1 MKLQGRI
8 LLFDEVNLNK
18 DIFPTSCNI
27 TIPEK
32 IPLTWDFKQD
42 KVIGFAK
49 ATIDDIG
56 ITFIA
61 ETFSNDII
69 GVDNIRSIFE
79 NRKIG
84 VGGFY
89 TNVKYHKDGNFK
101 IIDEAR
107 LFEIALVLDPV
118 RKEYYC
124 NIMEEENQ
132 ENNEQ

>member
-1 MKLQGRI
+1 MKFQGRI

-18 DIFPTSCNI
+18 DIFSASCNI

-32 IPLTWDFKQD
+32 VPLTWDFKKD
-42 KVIGFAK
+42 KIIGSAN

-61 ETFSNDII
+61 ETLSNDMI
-69 GVDNIRSIFE
+69 GVDDLRSIFE
-79 NRKIG
+79 NGKIG
-84 VGGFY
+84 VGGAY
-89 TNVKYHKDGNFK
+89 NNIKYHEDGNFK

-107 LFEIALVLDPV
+107 LCEIAITLAPV

-124 NIMEEENQ
+124 EIVER
-132 ENNEQ
+132 

>member
-1 MKLQGRI
+1 MAITKLQGRI

-32 IPLTWDFKQD
+32 VPLTWDFKHD

-61 ETFSNDII
+61 ETLSNDMI
-69 GVDNIRSIFE
+69 GVDDLRSIFE
-79 NRKIG
+79 NGKIG

-89 TNVKYHKDGNFK
+89 TNIKYHDDGNFR

-107 LFEIALVLDPV
+107 LCEIALVLAAV

-124 NIMEEENQ
+124 EIVDW
-132 ENNEQ
+132 

>member
-18 DIFPTSCNI
+18 DIFPISCNI

-32 IPLTWDFKQD
+32 VPLTLDFKHN
-42 KVIGFAK
+42 KVIGSAK

-61 ETFSNDII
+61 ETLSNDII
-69 GVDNIRSIFE
+69 GVDDLRSIFE
-79 NRKIG
+79 NGKIG

-89 TNVKYHKDGNFK
+89 TNVKHHDDRNFR

-107 LFEIALVLDPV
+107 LFEIALVLSTV

-124 NIMEEENQ
+124 EIVDG
-132 ENNEQ
+132 

>member
-1 MKLQGRI
+1 MAITKLQGRI

-32 IPLTWDFKQD
+32 VPLTLDFKHD
-42 KVIGFAK
+42 HVIGSAK

-56 ITFIA
+56 ITFIS
-61 ETFSNDII
+61 ETLSNDMI
-69 GVDNIRSIFE
+69 GVDDLRSIFE
-79 NRKIG
+79 NGKIG
-84 VGGFY
+84 VGGLY
-89 TNVKYHKDGNFK
+89 TNVKYHEDGNFK

-107 LFEIALVLDPV
+107 LYEIALVLDTV

-124 NIMEEENQ
+124 EIVDG
-132 ENNEQ
+132 

>member
-18 DIFPTSCNI
+18 DIFSASCNI

-32 IPLTWDFKQD
+32 VPLTWDFKQD
-42 KVIGFAK
+42 KVIGFAN

-61 ETFSNDII
+61 ETFSNDMI
-69 GVDNIRSIFE
+69 GVDDLRSIFK
-79 NRKIG
+79 NGKIG

-89 TNVKYHKDGNFK
+89 TNIRYHEDGNFR

-107 LFEIALVLDPV
+107 LCQISLVPDPV
-118 RKEYYC
+118 RTEYYC
-124 NIMEEENQ
+124 EIVEG
-132 ENNEQ
+132 

>member
-18 DIFPTSCNI
+18 DIFSASCDIN
-27 TIPEK
+27 IPEK
-32 IPLTWDFKQD
+32 VPLTLDFKQY
-42 KVIGFAK
+42 KIIGSAK

-56 ITFIA
+56 ITFIS
-61 ETFSNDII
+61 EILSNDMI
-69 GVDNIRSIFE
+69 GVDDLRSIFE
-79 NRKIG
+79 NGKIG

-89 TNVKYHKDGNFK
+89 TNIKYHEDGNFR

-107 LFEIALVLDPV
+107 LCQIALVPDPV

-124 NIMEEENQ
+124 EIVDK
-132 ENNEQ
+132 

>member
-32 IPLTWDFKQD
+32 VPLTWDFKQD
-42 KVIGFAK
+42 QVIGFAK

-61 ETFSNDII
+61 ETFSNDMI
-69 GVDNIRSIFE
+69 GVDNLRSIFE

-89 TNVKYHKDGNFK
+89 TNVKHHEDGNFK

-107 LFEIALVLDPV
+107 LCEIALVLDPV

-124 NIMEEENQ
+124 KIVER
-132 ENNEQ
+132 

>member
-18 DIFPTSCNI
+18 DIFSASCNI

-32 IPLTWDFKQD
+32 VPLTWNFKKD
-42 KVIGFAK
+42 KIIGFAK

-56 ITFIA
+56 ITFISG
-61 ETFSNDII
+61 TLSNDII
-69 GVDNIRSIFE
+69 GVDDLRSILE
-79 NRKIG
+79 NGKIG

-89 TNVKYHKDGNFK
+89 TNIKYHEDGNFK

-124 NIMEEENQ
+124 EIVER
-132 ENNEQ
+132 

>member
-32 IPLTWDFKQD
+32 VPLTWDFKLDQ
-42 KVIGFAK
+42 VIGFAK
-49 ATIDDIG
+49 ATMDDIG

-61 ETFSNDII
+61 ETFSDDMI
-69 GVDNIRSIFE
+69 GVDSLRSIFE

-89 TNVKYHKDGNFK
+89 ANVKYHEDGNFK

-124 NIMEEENQ
+124 EIMEEDNV
-132 ENNEQ
+132 

>member
-32 IPLTWDFKQD
+32 VPLTWDFKKD
-42 KVIGFAK
+42 KIIGSAN

-61 ETFSNDII
+61 ETFSNDMI
-69 GVDNIRSIFE
+69 GVDYLRSIFE
-79 NRKIG
+79 NGKIG
-84 VGGFY
+84 VGGLY
-89 TNVKYHKDGNFK
+89 TNVKYHEDGNFK

-107 LFEIALVLDPV
+107 LFEIALVLGPV

-124 NIMEEENQ
+124 KIMEEDNV
-132 ENNEQ
+132 

>member
-8 LLFDEVNLNK
+8 LLFNEVNLNK
-18 DIFPTSCNI
+18 DIFSASCNI

-32 IPLTWDFKQD
+32 VPLTWDFKQD
-42 KVIGFAK
+42 QIIGSAN

-61 ETFSNDII
+61 ETLSNDMI
-69 GVDNIRSIFE
+69 GVDDLRSIFE

-84 VGGFY
+84 VGGY
-89 TNVKYHKDGNFK
+89 YNNIKYHEDGNFK

-107 LFEIALVLDPV
+107 LCQIALVHDPV
-118 RKEYYC
+118 RTEYYC
-124 NIMEEENQ
+124 EIVER
-132 ENNEQ
+132 

>member
-1 MKLQGRI
+1 MKLKGRI
-8 LLFDEVNLNK
+8 LLFDAVNLNK
-18 DIFPTSCNI
+18 DIFPASCDI

-32 IPLTWDFKQD
+32 VPLTLDFKQD
-42 KVIGFAK
+42 QVIGFAK

-61 ETFSNDII
+61 DTLSNEMI
-69 GVDNIRSIFE
+69 GVDDLRSKFE
-79 NRKIG
+79 NGKIG

-89 TNVKYHKDGNFK
+89 TNVKYHEDGNFK

-107 LFEIALVLDPV
+107 LCQIALVLDPV

-124 NIMEEENQ
+124 EIVEG
-132 ENNEQ
+132 

>member
-18 DIFPTSCNI
+18 DIFSASCNI

-32 IPLTWDFKQD
+32 VPLTWNFKKD
-42 KVIGFAK
+42 KIIGSANV
-49 ATIDDIG
+49 TIDDIG

-61 ETFSNDII
+61 ETLSNDMI
-69 GVDNIRSIFE
+69 GVDDLRFIFE
-79 NRKIG
+79 NEKIG

-107 LFEIALVLDPV
+107 LCEIALVPDPV

-124 NIMEEENQ
+124 EIVGE
-132 ENNEQ
+132 

>member
-18 DIFPTSCNI
+18 DIFSASCNI

-32 IPLTWDFKQD
+32 VPLTWNFKKD
-42 KVIGFAK
+42 KIIGFAK

-56 ITFIA
+56 ITFISG
-61 ETFSNDII
+61 TLSNDII
-69 GVDNIRSIFE
+69 GVDDLRSILE
-79 NRKIG
+79 NGKIG

-89 TNVKYHKDGNFK
+89 TNIKYHEDGNFK

-107 LFEIALVLDPV
+107 LCQIALVPDPV

-124 NIMEEENQ
+124 EIVER
-132 ENNEQ
+132 

>member
-18 DIFPTSCNI
+18 DIFSASCDI

-32 IPLTWDFKQD
+32 VPLTWDFKKD
-42 KVIGFAK
+42 KIIGSAN

-56 ITFIA
+56 ITFIT
-61 ETFSNDII
+61 ETLSNDMI
-69 GVDNIRSIFE
+69 GVDDLRSIFE

-84 VGGFY
+84 VGGY
-89 TNVKYHKDGNFK
+89 YNNIKYHEDRNFR
-101 IIDEAR
+101 IIDKAR
-107 LFEIALVLDPV
+107 LCEIAITLAPV

-124 NIMEEENQ
+124 EIVER
-132 ENNEQ
+132 

>member
-8 LLFDEVNLNK
+8 LLFDEVNLNN
-18 DIFPTSCNI
+18 DIFSASCNI

-32 IPLTWDFKQD
+32 VPLTLNFNRDQ
-42 KVIGFAK
+42 VIGFAK

-61 ETFSNDII
+61 ETLSNEMI
-69 GVDNIRSIFE
+69 GVDDIRSKFE
-79 NRKIG
+79 NGKIG
-84 VGGFY
+84 VGGYY
-89 TNVKYHKDGNFK
+89 TNIKNHDDRNFR

-107 LFEIALVLDPV
+107 LCEIALVPDPV

-124 NIMEEENQ
+124 EIVDR
-132 ENNEQ
+132 

>member
-8 LLFDEVNLNK
+8 LLFDEVNLNN
-18 DIFPTSCNI
+18 DIFSASCDI

-32 IPLTWDFKQD
+32 VPLTLNFNRDQ
-42 KVIGFAK
+42 VIGSTK

-56 ITFIA
+56 ITFIS
-61 ETFSNDII
+61 ETLSNDVI
-69 GVDNIRSIFE
+69 GVDDLRSKFE
-79 NRKIG
+79 NGKIG

-89 TNVKYHKDGNFK
+89 TNIKYHEDRNFK

-107 LFEIALVLDPV
+107 LCEIAIVLDPV

-124 NIMEEENQ
+124 KIVDG
-132 ENNEQ
+132 

>member
-32 IPLTWDFKQD
+32 VPLTWDFKQD
-42 KVIGFAK
+42 QVIGFAK

-56 ITFIA
+56 ITFISK
-61 ETFSNDII
+61 TLSNDMI
-69 GVDNIRSIFE
+69 GIDDLRSIFE
-79 NRKIG
+79 NGKIG
-84 VGGFY
+84 VGGYY
-89 TNVKYHKDGNFK
+89 TNVKYHEDGNFR

-107 LFEIALVLDPV
+107 LCQIALVPDPV
-118 RKEYYC
+118 RTEYYC
-124 NIMEEENQ
+124 EIVER
-132 ENNEQ
+132 

>member
-18 DIFPTSCNI
+18 DIFSASCNI

-32 IPLTWDFKQD
+32 VPLTWDFKKD
-42 KVIGFAK
+42 KIIGFAK

-61 ETFSNDII
+61 ETLSNEMI
-69 GVDNIRSIFE
+69 GVDDLRSKFE
-79 NRKIG
+79 NGKIG

-89 TNVKYHKDGNFK
+89 TNVKYHEDGNFK

-118 RKEYYC
+118 RTEYYC
-124 NIMEEENQ
+124 EIVER
-132 ENNEQ
+132 

>member
-18 DIFPTSCNI
+18 DIFSASCNI

-32 IPLTWDFKQD
+32 VPLTFDFKHD
-42 KVIGFAK
+42 KIIGFAK

-56 ITFIA
+56 ITFISG
-61 ETFSNDII
+61 TLSNDII
-69 GVDNIRSIFE
+69 GVDDLRSILE
-79 NRKIG
+79 NGKIG

-89 TNVKYHKDGNFK
+89 TNIKYHEDRNFI
-101 IIDEAR
+101 IIDKAR
-107 LFEIALVLDPV
+107 LCEIALVPDPV

-124 NIMEEENQ
+124 KIVNG
-132 ENNEQ
+132 

>member
-8 LLFDEVNLNK
+8 LLFDEVNLNN
-18 DIFPTSCNI
+18 DIFSASCDI

-32 IPLTWDFKQD
+32 VPLTLNFNRDQ
-42 KVIGFAK
+42 VIGSAK

-56 ITFIA
+56 ITFIS
-61 ETFSNDII
+61 ETLSNDAI
-69 GVDNIRSIFE
+69 GVDDLRSIFE
-79 NRKIG
+79 NGKIG

-89 TNVKYHKDGNFK
+89 TNIKYHEDRNFR

-107 LFEIALVLDPV
+107 LCQIALVPDPV

-124 NIMEEENQ
+124 EIVGE
-132 ENNEQ
+132 

>member
-8 LLFDEVNLNK
+8 LLFDEVNLNN
-18 DIFPTSCNI
+18 DIFSASCNI

-32 IPLTWDFKQD
+32 VPLTWDFKQD
-42 KVIGFAK
+42 KIIGFAK

-61 ETFSNDII
+61 ETLSNDMI
-69 GVDNIRSIFE
+69 GVDDLRSIFE
-79 NRKIG
+79 NGKIG
-84 VGGFY
+84 VGGYY
-89 TNVKYHKDGNFK
+89 TNIKYHDDRNFR

-107 LFEIALVLDPV
+107 LCEIAITLAPV

-124 NIMEEENQ
+124 NIMEG
-132 ENNEQ
+132 

>member
-8 LLFDEVNLNK
+8 LLFNEVNLTN
-18 DIFPTSCNI
+18 DIFYASCNI

-32 IPLTWDFKQD
+32 VPLTFNFNRDQ
-42 KVIGFAK
+42 VIGFAK

-61 ETFSNDII
+61 ETLSNEMI
-69 GVDNIRSIFE
+69 GVDDIRSKFE
-79 NRKIG
+79 NGKIG
-84 VGGFY
+84 VGGYY
-89 TNVKYHKDGNFK
+89 TNIKNHDDRNFR

-107 LFEIALVLDPV
+107 LCEIALVPDPV

-124 NIMEEENQ
+124 EIVDE
-132 ENNEQ
+132 

>member
-1 MKLQGRI
+1 MIFMAITKLQGRI

-18 DIFPTSCNI
+18 DIFPASCNI

-32 IPLTWDFKQD
+32 VPLTLDFKHD

-61 ETFSNDII
+61 ETLSNDMI
-69 GVDNIRSIFE
+69 GVDDLRSIFE
-79 NRKIG
+79 NGKIG

-89 TNVKYHKDGNFK
+89 TNIKYHDDGNFR
-101 IIDEAR
+101 IIDKAR
-107 LFEIALVLDPV
+107 LCEIALVLATV

-124 NIMEEENQ
+124 EIVDG
-132 ENNEQ
+132 

>member
-8 LLFDEVNLNK
+8 LLFDEANLNK

-42 KVIGFAK
+42 QVIGFAK
-49 ATIDDIG
+49 TTIDDIG
-56 ITFIA
+56 IMFIA
-61 ETFSNDII
+61 ETLSNEMI
-69 GVDNIRSIFE
+69 GVDDLRSKFE
-79 NRKIG
+79 NGKIG
-84 VGGFY
+84 VGGYY
-89 TNVKYHKDGNFK
+89 TNIKDHEDRNSR

-107 LFEIALVLDPV
+107 LCQIALVPDPV

-124 NIMEEENQ
+124 EIVGE
-132 ENNEQ
+132 

>member
-18 DIFPTSCNI
+18 DIFSASCNI

-32 IPLTWDFKQD
+32 VPLTWNFNRDQ
-42 KVIGFAK
+42 VIGSAK

-61 ETFSNDII
+61 ETLSNDMI
-69 GVDNIRSIFE
+69 GVDDLRSILE

-89 TNVKYHKDGNFK
+89 NNIKYHEDGNFK

-107 LFEIALVLDPV
+107 LYEIALVQDPV

-124 NIMEEENQ
+124 EIVYG
-132 ENNEQ
+132 

>member
-8 LLFDEVNLNK
+8 LLFDGVNLNN
-18 DIFPTSCNI
+18 DIFPASCNI

-32 IPLTWDFKQD
+32 VPLTWDFKHEQ
-42 KVIGFAK
+42 VIGFAK

-61 ETFSNDII
+61 ETLSNEMI
-69 GVDNIRSIFE
+69 GVDDLRSILE
-79 NRKIG
+79 NGKIG

-89 TNVKYHKDGNFK
+89 TNVKYHGDGNFI
-101 IIDEAR
+101 IIDKAR
-107 LFEIALVLDPV
+107 LCEIALVLAPV

-124 NIMEEENQ
+124 EIIER
-132 ENNEQ
+132 

>member
-1 MKLQGRI
+1 MKLNGRI

-32 IPLTWDFKQD
+32 VPLTLDFKKD
-42 KVIGFAK
+42 KIIGSAN

-61 ETFSNDII
+61 ETFSNDMI
-69 GVDNIRSIFE
+69 GVDNLRSIFE

-89 TNVKYHKDGNFK
+89 TNVKYHEDGNFK

-107 LFEIALVLDPV
+107 LCEIALVLDPV

-124 NIMEEENQ
+124 KIVER
-132 ENNEQ
+132 

>member
-1 MKLQGRI
+1 MKLQGKI

-18 DIFPTSCNI
+18 DIFPTSCDI

-32 IPLTWDFKQD
+32 VPLTLDFKHDQ
-42 KVIGFAK
+42 VIGFAK

-61 ETFSNDII
+61 ETFSNDMI
-69 GVDNIRSIFE
+69 GVDDLRSIFE
-79 NRKIG
+79 NGKIG

-101 IIDEAR
+101 IIDGAK

-124 NIMEEENQ
+124 KIMEEDNA
-132 ENNEQ
+132 

>member
-1 MKLQGRI
+1 MAITKLQGRI

-32 IPLTWDFKQD
+32 VPLTWDFKHDQ
-42 KVIGFAK
+42 VIGFAK

-61 ETFSNDII
+61 ETLSNDMI
-69 GVDNIRSIFE
+69 GVDNLRSIFE
-79 NRKIG
+79 NGKIG

-89 TNVKYHKDGNFK
+89 TNVKYHEGRNFR
-101 IIDEAR
+101 IIDKAR
-107 LFEIALVLDPV
+107 LCEIALVISTV

-124 NIMEEENQ
+124 EIMEG
-132 ENNEQ
+132 